1 MLNIVL
7 DYEASAL
14 AAPQSFRDAVQAA
27 ANILDSSIYDNI
39 TVTIQVGYND
49 WDNGVISN
57 LGASAVGGDSS
68 GSYVSYSALRNA
80 LASHETSSLDQSFVN
95 SLPTTS
101 SINGVSSLYV
111 PSAIEKALGMIS
123 PTASAIDG
131 MIGIGSSV
139 PTTDL
144 VGVALHELTHA
155 LGREPTSGTFDLGRY
170 TSPGTH
176 LFSNSSSAPA
186 SYFSIDG
193 GVTKLADYG
202 QTSDPSD
209 FLNSGVQGS
218 IDPFNEFY
226 SGSTSQTLSTVDLQQ
241 LDALGFDTT
250 TVIGGTGYSGGSTGG
265 GSGGGTAGGG
275 GGGHKGH
282 KTVAAGAPGA
292 VFAFADASGSD
303 GHAVVPELVHN
314 GLLHLHDFHSVF
326 AEASGSADG
335 HAVVPELVHN
345 GLLHLHDFHIV

>member
-1 MLNIVL
+1 
-7 DYEASAL
+7 
-14 AAPQSFRDAVQAA
+14 
-27 ANILDSSIYDNI
+27 
-39 TVTIQVGYND
+39 
-49 WDNGVISN
+49 
-57 LGASAVGGDSS
+57 
-68 GSYVSYSALRNA
+68 
-80 LASHETSSLDQSFVN
+80 
-95 SLPTTS
+95 
-101 SINGVSSLYV
+101 
-111 PSAIEKALGMIS
+111 
-123 PTASAIDG
+123 

-155 LGREPTSGTFDLGRY
+155 LGREPTSGAFDLGRY

-176 LFSNSSSAPA
+176 LFSNGTPAPA

-209 FLNSGVQGS
+209 FLNSGVQGPNDS
-218 IDPFNEFY
+218 FNEFY

-335 HAVVPELVHN
+335 HAVVPELVQN